1 MAKGDVTGRAEDVT
15 GPAEDVTGPAEDGP
29 AEDGTGDGTGP
40 AGDGPGGGR
49 RTPSR
54 EGTWLPSPMSP
65 IRRPLRSR

>member
-15 GPAEDVTGPAEDGP
+15 GPAEDGPAE
-29 AEDGTGDGTGP
+29 DGTGP